1 MESENSYADFD
12 MMMDD
17 AMSRLNIIVDSTST
31 LSGKKTSSVGELI
44 YQKPQIDHTDYNT
57 FSHDTLMDYL
67 DEQEDNSDCDCD
79 CDCDYDCDRECNNL
93 HKSRKCVKLT
103 QIYDSSAEIDTIE
116 TIKTNN
122 NPTFSS
128 LDENNVYK
136 INYDDRYDEQYE
148 FYGDDNCDDS
158 DEVYEN
164 IEHSYHAEK
173 MDKQIGNFGRI

>member
-44 YQKPQIDHTDYNT
+44 YQKPQIDYTD
-57 FSHDTLMDYL
+57 HDTLMDYL

-79 CDCDYDCDRECNNL
+79 YDCDRECNNI

-116 TIKTNN
+116 TIKTND

-128 LDENNVYK
+128 LGENNVYK
-136 INYDDRYDEQYE
+136 INYDDRYDERYE

-173 MDKQIGNFGRI
+173 MDKQLGNFGRI